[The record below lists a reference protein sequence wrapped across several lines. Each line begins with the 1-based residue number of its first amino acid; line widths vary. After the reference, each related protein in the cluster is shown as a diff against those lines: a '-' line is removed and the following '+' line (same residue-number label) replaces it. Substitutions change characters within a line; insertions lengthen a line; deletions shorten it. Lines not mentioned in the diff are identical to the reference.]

1 MHAIVHLLSKK
12 PLTYQD
18 LERIMAPYD
27 ESNVYSEYEE
37 DADGNEI
44 VKSVIHPQFTWDYY
58 TIHDPIMFHDIK
70 DCYVLIDPDGW
81 CIAREWWNGRKYID
95 QRFDFELYIE
105 EHRREW
111 EGNVYMTELDIHW

>member
-18 LERIMAPYD
+18 IELIMAPYD

-44 VKSVIHPQFTWDYY
+44 VKSVIYPQFTWDYY
-58 TIHDPIMFHDIK
+58 TIHDPVIFHDIK

-81 CIAREWWNGRKYID
+81 CIARKWWNGRKHID

-105 EHRREW
+105 EHRRE
-111 EGNVYMTELDIHW
+111 